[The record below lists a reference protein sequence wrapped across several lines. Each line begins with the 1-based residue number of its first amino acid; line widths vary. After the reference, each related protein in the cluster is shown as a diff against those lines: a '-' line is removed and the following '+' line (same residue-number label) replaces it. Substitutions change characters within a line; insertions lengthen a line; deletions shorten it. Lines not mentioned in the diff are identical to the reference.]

1 MKPVRGVARGLQ
13 SRARSVAVGS
23 SSDGPLIAG
32 HARGAPQASG
42 WPPRGVCSHG
52 DALRAVTCLMAPE
65 ETEVGDGRGPPV
77 PAPFLPLGTIRPAEH
92 EPPLG
97 RNGPVL
103 TRPLADQAVL
113 RTCRGPSGLKDSS
126 LRLSQTRLLR
136 ASSARA
142 GGHPRPWTS
151 MRYCESCRVSRWP
164 LPCAR
169 RAGAQWCAPV
179 CCPLP
184 ARPAGC
190 HAAKRASRTLTAA
203 GGPTKRRGHLA
214 FISFCLRE
222 SVSCSR
228 TPKRPVSSCLSFPK
242 ATSRGSPP
250 AKLAASPSAP
260 THTLDPC
267 GPGSSHAR
275 RGDLARPVFSVSRG
289 PRSASSA
296 CVSACASRALP
307 LRTAPARLVHAPRR
321 RQASTV
327 VL

>member
-1 MKPVRGVARGLQ
+1 MGPQ
-13 SRARSVAVGS
+13 SRPPFSPWARS
-23 SSDGPLIAG
+23 
-32 HARGAPQASG
+32 
-42 WPPRGVCSHG
+42 
-52 DALRAVTCLMAPE
+52 
-65 ETEVGDGRGPPV
+65 GRRSPS
-77 PAPFLPLGTIRPAEH
+77 
-92 EPPLG
+92 PPLG

-103 TRPLADQAVL
+103 TRPLADRAVL

-142 GGHPRPWTS
+142 GGHSRPWTS

-169 RAGAQWCAPV
+169 GAGAQRRTPV

-228 TPKRPVSSCLSFPK
+228 TPKCPVSSRLSFPE

-260 THTLDPC
+260 MHTLDPC

-321 RQASTV
+321 RHCL